1 MRTNADIKDRQVYR
15 LTLYAENPADVLFH
29 TQVLWK
35 LETNPG
41 HAQAFVLRS
50 LAAKC
55 VKKKKKHQPKK
66 KTLP

>member
-1 MRTNADIKDRQVYR
+1 MRTSADTKDRQVSR
-15 LTLYAENPADVLFH
+15 LTLYAENPADVLFL

-50 LAAKC
+50 LVAKC
-55 VKKKKKHQPKK
+55 VKKKKKHRPKK
-66 KTLP
+66 KPLP